1 MLAWTLFAIGGVY
14 NWSLVPSLVAIV
26 MITVLRRP
34 AIGGEWRGLDAA
46 LGLSI
51 LAAALQLVP
60 ISASVRAA
68 LSPAAAD
75 FDRRMS
81 IAPPSAPFTLSLVP
95 SVWLWGIG
103 TLVGAILV
111 FWIARHVAQGRE
123 ARFIARI
130 VAWMGLA
137 SGLLVI
143 LEPTLVSNGKI
154 YGVWE
159 TIATNA
165 HPAGPIVNRNH
176 YAAWLLFALPLT
188 LGCFAAHV
196 RTHWLDRKR
205 RVQILADSRA
215 IWLLAASAL
224 MAVALFVT
232 QSRSGILGFAAAVAF
247 GLARGWRRGSAVGR
261 LAMLV
266 FVVVLGAAVY
276 AWARPDK
283 AMMRFDR
290 ALQDDTWGGRSQIWR
305 ESIALG
311 RQFPLTGIGLG
322 TYNMVM
328 PAYQAA
334 THTVLINQAH
344 NQYLQIFVEGG
355 LLVAVPLAGAVI
367 AFVLSA
373 ARRLREDHTAMVH
386 LREAALAGMCGLA
399 VQSFWETP
407 LLTPAVLFLLA
418 AAAGIA
424 VHRPP
429 RARGFDET
437 AGD

>member
-1 MLAWTLFAIGGVY
+1 VLAWTLFAIGGVY

-26 MITVLRRP
+26 MIAMLRRP
-34 AIGGEWRGLDAA
+34 AIGGDWRGLDAA

-51 LAAALQLVP
+51 LAAALQLSP
-60 ISASVRAA
+60 IPASLRAA

-75 FDRRMS
+75 FDRRIS
-81 IAPPSAPFTLSLVP
+81 IAPPSGPFTLSLVP

-111 FWIARHVAQGRE
+111 FWIARQVAQGRD
-123 ARFIARI
+123 ARFIARM

-137 SGLLVI
+137 TALLAI
-143 LEPTLVSNGKI
+143 LEPALFPNGKI

-159 TIATNA
+159 PYATNA

-205 RVQILADSRA
+205 RVQIFADSRA

-232 QSRSGILGFAAAVAF
+232 QSRSGILGFGAAVAF
-247 GLARGWRRGSAVGR
+247 GLARGWRRGSAAGR
-261 LAMLV
+261 FAMLL
-266 FVVVLGAAVY
+266 FVVVLGAAVF
-276 AWARPDK
+276 AWARPDN
-283 AMMRFDR
+283 AMTRFDR
-290 ALQDDTWGGRSQIWR
+290 ALQDDTWGGRAAIWR

-311 RQFPLTGIGLG
+311 RQFPLTGTGLG
-322 TYNMVM
+322 TFNMVM
-328 PAYQAA
+328 PAYQTA
-334 THTVLINQAH
+334 THSVLINQAH
-344 NQYLQIFVEGG
+344 NQYLHLFVEGG
-355 LLVAVPLAGAVI
+355 LLVAVPLAAAFI

-373 ARRLREDHTAMVH
+373 ARRLREDRTAMVH
-386 LREAALAGMCGLA
+386 LREAALAGMCGIA
-399 VQSFWETP
+399 VQSIWEAP
-407 LLTPAVLFLLA
+407 LLTPAVLFLMA
-418 AAAGIA
+418 ASAGLA

-429 RARGFDET
+429 RARGLEEAAD
-437 AGD
+437 D